1 MAKKE
6 LGPKD
11 YWAQYIVR
19 THSAGK
25 DYLYALVRRRY
36 SEEDVEREGRGKY
49 IGVEEE
55 PRFPMVTDADPDSD
69 TFGKRIKQTD
79 KESVG
84 VQLKYTMELNEKN
97 IADFKTMCRW

>member
-6 LGPKD
+6 LGPGD

-19 THSAGK
+19 TRSAGV

-36 SEEDVEREGRGKY
+36 SEDDIERDGRGKY

-55 PRFPMVTDADPDSD
+55 PRFPMTTDTDPESE
-69 TFGKRIKQTD
+69 TFGKRIKEAN

-84 VQLKYTMELNEKN
+84 VKLNYT
-97 IADFKTMCRW
+97 